1 MKWNCNIVKDMYN
14 RVNRRKFGLLCIND
28 TSNEDFIKSY
38 LNRLDCK
45 PINLSCLKGSNLPCT
60 TDKASNTIICN
71 TIVIINV
78 NTKIVN
84 GEVQYTFTAVIT
96 GATLPINYAWTWNN
110 TTVWDYVSGPI
121 TPGTYYLNGNVLVL
135 KPKQLS
141 GTVSSIVSV
150 NIKDANGCENDIE
163 IDVVYNGG
171 CTNSEA
177 VNYNPIA
184 TFDNGS
190 CYYNPLLVLVA
201 YECGENDE
209 GAVGN
214 LCIEATGGNPPY
226 TVVGVPN
233 GTILTDGETLCQI
246 LPNGTNYSFYV
257 IDSLGAVTTLQ
268 NSTINCP
275 FDCETVTI
283 LSNFEVECLTDI
295 LGNNTGEAVLTLTP
309 SGGNEPYSVTG
320 SGNGGPYGLF
330 QVIILGVKFGAGQT
344 LYNGDV
350 IDVIITDSNG
360 CVTTDSITI
369 DCPLPTP
376 SSGSGFTCEQL
387 QELNIIANMVI
398 VDKTS
403 TLAYTNF
410 KYILNYQFTNLSS
423 FGLTIAN
430 IASIQYTVTPIV
442 SSGFLAHFLTS
453 FPSSSCLVCTGSL
466 IPVFNPGTVPQYVD
480 PNLYAF
486 ANTQFVARYFGGCVG
501 TKTITSIL
509 KLQITVVTED
519 TSCVLCFEKTLEAD
533 WICVSET
540 SISSSVIMNNVIC

>member
-14 RVNRRKFGLLCIND
+14 RVNRRKFGLLCIDD

-60 TDKASNTIICN
+60 TDEASNTIICN

-84 GEVQYTFTAVIT
+84 GEVQYTFTAVTT
-96 GATLPINYAWTWNN
+96 GATSPVNYAWTWNN

-150 NIKDANGCENDIE
+150 NIKDSSGCESNIG

-171 CTNSEA
+171 CTDSEA
-177 VNYNPIA
+177 VNYDPTA

-190 CYYNPLLVLVA
+190 CYYNPLLVSVD
-201 YECGENDE
+201 YECGENDT

-214 LCIEATGGNPPY
+214 LCIGATGGNPPY
-226 TVVGVPN
+226 TVVGIPN
-233 GTILTDGETLCQI
+233 GTILTDGGTLCQI
-246 LPNGTNYSFYV
+246 LTNGTPFSFYV
-257 IDSLGAVTTLQ
+257 IDSLGAVSLVQ
-268 NSTINCP
+268 KGTINCP

-283 LSNFEVECLTDI
+283 LSNFEVECLTDG
-295 LGNNTGEAVLTLTP
+295 LGNNTGEALLTLTP
-309 SGGNEPYSVTG
+309 SGGNAPYSVTG
-320 SGNGGPYGLF
+320 SINGSIYGNFTQITP
-330 QVIILGVKFGAGQT
+330 GVFSPGQT
-344 LYNGDV
+344 VMNGDI

-360 CVTTDSITI
+360 CTTTDSITI
-369 DCPLPTP
+369 DCPPP
-376 SSGSGFTCEQL
+376 SPGGGSGFTCEQM
-387 QELNIIANMVI
+387 QELNINASMLI
-398 VDKTS
+398 VDVNTAGVF
-403 TLAYTNF
+403 TDF
-410 KYILNYQFTNLSS
+410 KYILSYQFTNLAS

-430 IASIQYTVTPIV
+430 IASIQYTVTPIIN
-442 SSGFLAHFLTS
+442 SGFISHFLTS
-453 FPSSSCLVCTGSL
+453 SPGSPCLVCTGSL
-466 IPVFNPGTVPQYVD
+466 IPVVNPGTVPQYVD
-480 PNLYAF
+480 PNPYALV
-486 ANTQFVARYFGGCVG
+486 NTQFVARYSGGCVG
-501 TKTITSIL
+501 TETFTSIL

-519 TSCVLCFEKTLEAD
+519 TSCVLCFEKTLETD
-533 WICVSET
+533 WVCVAET
-540 SISSSVIMNNVIC
+540 NINSGVIMNNVTC

>member
-14 RVNRRKFGLLCIND
+14 RVNRRKFGLLCIDD

-60 TDKASNTIICN
+60 TDEASNTIICN

-84 GEVQYTFTAVIT
+84 GEVQYTFTAVTT
-96 GATLPINYAWTWNN
+96 GATPPVNYAWTWNN

-150 NIKDANGCENDIE
+150 NIKDANGCENDIG

-171 CTNSEA
+171 CTDSEA
-177 VNYNPIA
+177 VNYDPTA

-190 CYYNPLLVLVA
+190 CYYNPLLVSVA

-233 GTILTDGETLCQI
+233 GTILLNGGNLCQI

-309 SGGNEPYSVTG
+309 SGGNGPYLVTG
-320 SGNGGPYGLF
+320 SINGNPYGPF
-330 QVIILGVKFGAGQT
+330 QVIIPGVKFGPGQT
-344 LYNGDV
+344 LNNGDV
-350 IDVIITDSNG
+350 IDVIITDLNG
-360 CVTTDSITI
+360 CTTTDSITI
-369 DCPLPTP
+369 DCPLPNP
-376 SSGSGFTCEQL
+376 GGGSGFTCEQL
-387 QELNIIANMVI
+387 QELNISANMLI

-403 TLAYTNF
+403 TLVYTDF
-410 KYILNYQFTNLSS
+410 KYILSYQFTNLSS

-453 FPSSSCLVCTGSL
+453 SPGFPCLVCTGSL

-480 PNLYAF
+480 PNPYAL
-486 ANTQFVARYFGGCVG
+486 ANTQFVARYLGGCVG
-501 TKTITSIL
+501 TKTIESTL

-533 WICVSET
+533 WNCVSET
-540 SISSSVIMNNVIC
+540 SISSGKIMNNVIC